1 MKTIKTL
8 LINKFETLSLIIAS
22 IIMSAFLLVFRIKL
36 NKSFSFL
43 FLIWNLILAIIPYI
57 ITMYLSTSKLS
68 KAKLGFW
75 FCIWLLFLPNSPYI
89 ITDLLHIRISES
101 SFLWLDILMILSF
114 ALSGV
119 FLFFLSLNQMKQ
131 LLSIYFKKIPVDF
144 FISSIIFLSAFGVY
158 LGRYLRYNSWEVLS
172 NPQHLS
178 IDILNMF
185 LHPITNKGIWLFT
198 FGFGIFLF
206 IGFKMFNKIKK
217 ENIDLR

>member
-57 ITMYLSTSKLS
+57 ITMYLSTSKLN
-68 KAKLGFW
+68 KIKLGFW

-89 ITDLLHIRISES
+89 ITDLLHIRIIES

-114 ALSGV
+114 ALTGV

-131 LLSIYFKKIPVDF
+131 LLTIYFKKMPVK
-144 FISSIIFLSAFGVY
+144 ILIGSIIFLSAFGVY
-158 LGRYLRYNSWEVLS
+158 LGRYLRYNFYYFLRLVTV
-172 NPQHLS
+172 
-178 IDILNMF
+178 NM
-185 LHPITNKGIWLFT
+185 
-198 FGFGIFLF
+198 LF
-206 IGFKMFNKIKK
+206 IPNSVLPRHK
-217 ENIDLR
+217 LYL